1 LSFQSRE
8 CIAQFWGV
16 FLLSLAVTA
25 SACAERPEDR
35 AADSGT
41 TRAADSVNTIA
52 ARAAIDSLRGV
63 WERSVEAGD
72 VATMS
77 TLLADSAVMVQPGS
91 ADWNAMSAAAAG
103 APFPPGA
110 TIDITPIEVRVLG
123 PEWAYEFGTSVVKY
137 MPPGARDERT
147 LTDTYLI
154 LFRKTAEGWKVF
166 REVAS
171 SKAPPPATPAPAPER

>member
-1 LSFQSRE
+1 MQLQFRGSASRLSR
-8 CIAQFWGV
+8 V
-16 FLLSLAVTA
+16 LLVSFALTA
-25 SACAERPEDR
+25 SACGVRREDL
-35 AADSGT
+35 AAGSGT
-41 TRAADSVNTIA
+41 TSAADYVDTVA
-52 ARAAIDSLRGV
+52 VRAAIDSLRGV
-63 WERSVEAGD
+63 WERSVGAGD

-77 TLLADSAVMVQPGS
+77 TLLADSAVMVQPGG
-91 ADWNAMSAAAAG
+91 AEWEAMSAVAAG

-147 LTDTYLI
+147 LNDTYLV
-154 LFRKTAEGWKVF
+154 LFRKTADGWRVF

-171 SKAPPPATPAPAPER
+171 SKAPPAVAPARAPGR